1 MRSTDWLL
9 LVLLSV
15 LWGATFFF
23 VAIAVQD
30 LPPLTLALA
39 RVALAALIL
48 MPIARMLRLSWPAGL
63 GTWRAYA
70 VLAIFNNIIPFS
82 LIFYGQTRIA
92 SALASVLNATTPL
105 FTLIVARIFAS
116 EPLTPAKLGGVLLG
130 ILGVGVLMGPDA
142 LSANSTNTIGMLC
155 VLGAALSYGLSTLW
169 MRRLKEFPPLVS
181 AEAQLICSAVMM
193 LPLAALVDRFWELP
207 MPGGSAIAAVLG
219 LAAFSTA
226 LAYIVFFR
234 INATAGSTNV
244 MLVTLLIPVT
254 ATGLGALVLGERL
267 TLNQIAGALVIAS
280 GLVVIDGRLL
290 GWLTRRRAKPE
301 DALPDYST
309 RLQGPG
315 PAEPPPRRGRPARP

>member
-1 MRSTDWLL
+1 MRTTDWLL

-23 VAIAVQD
+23 VAIALQD
-30 LPPLTLALA
+30 LRPLTLVLA

-48 MPIARMLRLSWPAGL
+48 APIARMLALSWPADL
-63 GTWRAYA
+63 ATWRTYA
-70 VLAIFNNIIPFS
+70 MLAIFNNIIPFG

-105 FTLIVARIFAS
+105 FTLIVARIFAG
-116 EPLTPAKLGGVLLG
+116 EALTSAKICGVLLG

-142 LSANSTNTIGMLC
+142 LSPNSTSMIGILC
-155 VLGAALSYGLSTLW
+155 VLGAALAYGLATLW
-169 MRRLKEFPPLVS
+169 MRRLEGVPPLVS
-181 AEAQLICSAVMM
+181 AGSQLICSTFML

-207 MPGGSAIAAVLG
+207 APGATAIAAVLG
-219 LAAFSTA
+219 LAIFSTA

-234 INATAGSTNV
+234 INATAGPTNV

-267 TLNQIAGALVIAS
+267 SLNQIVGALVIAS
-280 GLVVIDGRLL
+280 ALLVIDGRLL
-290 GWLTRRRAKPE
+290 GWLTRRRATG
-301 DALPDYST
+301 A
-309 RLQGPG
+309 
-315 PAEPPPRRGRPARP
+315 

>member
-1 MRSTDWLL
+1 MRTTDWLL

-23 VAIAVQD
+23 VAVALQH
-30 LPPLTLALA
+30 LPPLTLVLA

-48 MPIARMLRLSWPAGL
+48 VSIGRMLGLAWPGDLAA
-63 GTWRAYA
+63 WRAYA
-70 VLAIFNNIIPFS
+70 VLAIFNNIIPFG

-105 FTLIVARIFAS
+105 FTLIVARIFAG
-116 EPLTPAKLGGVLLG
+116 EALTSAKVCGVLLG

-142 LSANSTNTIGMLC
+142 LSPSSTSMIGISC
-155 VLGAALSYGLSTLW
+155 VLGAALSYGLATLW
-169 MRRLKEFPPLVS
+169 MRRLTGVAPLVS
-181 AEAQLICSAVMM
+181 AEAQLVCSTFML

-207 MPGGSAIAAVLG
+207 MPGVTAIAAVLA
-219 LAAFSTA
+219 LAVFSTA

-234 INATAGSTNV
+234 INATAGPTNA

-267 TLNQIAGALVIAS
+267 TLNQIAGALIIAS
-280 GLVVIDGRLL
+280 ALLVIDGRLL
-290 GWLTRRRAKPE
+290 GRLTRRATE
-301 DALPDYST
+301 T
-309 RLQGPG
+309 
-315 PAEPPPRRGRPARP
+315 